1 MGNGFEL
8 TFLQKKKDTQV
19 KDVTSHCGDANQ
31 IHYEISFHTHQDG
44 RNLNSI
50 PSISKDVEKL
60 KHSYIASRTVKWC
73 SHFEKQFDGSLKY

>member
-31 IHYEISFHTHQDG
+31 IHYEVLSH
-44 RNLNSI
+44 
-50 PSISKDVEKL
+50 
-60 KHSYIASRTVKWC
+60 ASQNGSDQKVY
-73 SHFEKQFDGSLKY
+73 KQ